1 MRPDRTNLLRIFVP
15 VNQRA
20 EMGERLKL
28 DCKSMKDRGLPGE
41 AQLKEKRARKYCEEM
56 NVGEKVLPAAK
67 SPLRW

>member
-1 MRPDRTNLLRIFVP
+1 
-15 VNQRA
+15 
-20 EMGERLKL
+20 MGERLKL